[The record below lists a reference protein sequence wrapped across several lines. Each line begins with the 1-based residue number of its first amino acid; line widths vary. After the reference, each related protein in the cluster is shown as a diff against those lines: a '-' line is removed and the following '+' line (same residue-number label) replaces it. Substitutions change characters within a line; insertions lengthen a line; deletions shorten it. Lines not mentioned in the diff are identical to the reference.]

1 MSHGRIDYL
10 QLPALDIARSAAFYE
25 KVFGWKVEL
34 AYGSFEAPGMIGQW
48 TTDRAP
54 VGAGGPLVWI
64 RADNL
69 YPTLQM
75 VADAGGRVHGRP
87 QPDGGERWLAEID
100 DPAGNRIGVVVHV
113 RPARSQTLIAVRD
126 VEASSRWYQ
135 QLLGLRSDHGGPHYE
150 RLLSGGELVLQLHS
164 FDVEHEHGHIGD
176 PDTALGNGVVLW
188 FGDVADFDDV
198 VAAPRS
204 SAHRWFI
211 RRTATRRQAR
221 ATAPATAKSGSTTP
235 TATRWSSRAPTAR
248 PSNPDD
254 RRVRRFPCERTRST
268 GFDDHAARRTCPGNC
283 ARAQS

>member
-54 VGAGGPLVWI
+54 VADAGPLIWI

-69 YPTLQM
+69 YPTLK
-75 VADAGGRVHGRP
+75 VVVGSGGRVRGRP
-87 QPDGGERWLAEID
+87 QLDGGERWLVEID
-100 DPAGNRIGVVVHV
+100 DPAGNRIGVVAHV
-113 RPARSQTLIAVRD
+113 RSARPQTLIAVHD

-164 FDVEHEHGHIGD
+164 FDVEHEHGRIGD
-176 PDTALGNGVVLW
+176 PDATLGNGVVIW
-188 FGDVADFDDV
+188 FGDVSDFDAV
-198 VAAPRS
+198 VARAAELSAPVVHPP
-204 SAHRWFI
+204 HRNPPSGEGNGPGHREIWITDPDGYTVVVASPDGEAFE
-211 RRTATRRQAR
+211 
-221 ATAPATAKSGSTTP
+221 PA
-235 TATRWSSRAPTAR
+235 
-248 PSNPDD
+248 
-254 RRVRRFPCERTRST
+254 
-268 GFDDHAARRTCPGNC
+268 
-283 ARAQS
+283 Q